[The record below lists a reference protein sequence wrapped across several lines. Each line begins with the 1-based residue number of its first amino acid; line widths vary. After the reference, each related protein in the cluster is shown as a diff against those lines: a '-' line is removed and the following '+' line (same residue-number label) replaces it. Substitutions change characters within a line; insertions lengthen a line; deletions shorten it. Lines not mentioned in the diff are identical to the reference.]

1 MHRGYSNDCW
11 RLMKKLIPVLV
22 FASFAWSLYLVMGVV
37 LGADYALTRA
47 AGGQFEAFPTYLRFL
62 YLINTAVVLWQISV
76 YLRLLQNKV
85 IQPQWTLKVFVI
97 IGALG
102 TMANAASRSADERW
116 NAIPLLVTTLVFW
129 SHRRKIK

>member
-1 MHRGYSNDCW
+1 
-11 RLMKKLIPVLV
+11 MKKLIPVLV

-62 YLINTAVVLWQISV
+62 YLINTAVILWQISV

-85 IQPQWTLKVFVI
+85 IQPQWTLKVLVI

-116 NAIPLLVTTLVFW
+116 NVIPLLITTVTFW
-129 SHRRKIK
+129 RYSKKS